1 MSERTLAATIERLEA
16 AYETARQAITE
27 ENARNGNSCA
37 PEEMREAGGR
47 YILLDALTAIVQAK
61 AALGRAETPVEAL
74 VARPG
79 DTLILRL
86 GQGATPEML
95 DWIRRGIEPAMKE
108 RSPGLEVLWVGGVE
122 QMAVYRP
129 DEDAPA

>member
-1 MSERTLAATIERLEA
+1 MSDQTLAAAVERLEA
-16 AYETARQAITE
+16 AYETARQSMAE
-27 ENARNGNSCA
+27 ENARCGRPYA
-37 PEEMREAGGR
+37 PEEMREASGR

-61 AALGRAETPVEAL
+61 AALACTEAPVEAL
-74 VARPG
+74 VVRPG

-95 DWIRRGIEPAMKE
+95 DRIKRGIEPAMKE

-129 DEDAPA
+129 EGEPV